1 MLPSYEQRARLSKM
15 ATPYKNGTTFPPENE
30 EVGTGPGGGNT
41 QSRVQILLSPE
52 HAEMAYLYDR
62 KKTFC
67 VECSYFVGQVTCM
80 IGEWRADWPEFLVG
94 LTQREGSG
102 AVADSKWGTQGHVL
116 QQLRP
121 VLVLF
126 QSLSGNGKE
135 SLVNG
140 PGCKHTLW
148 NVNSFVTNRAFC

>member
-1 MLPSYEQRARLSKM
+1 
-15 ATPYKNGTTFPPENE
+15 
-30 EVGTGPGGGNT
+30 
-41 QSRVQILLSPE
+41 
-52 HAEMAYLYDR
+52 
-62 KKTFC
+62 
-67 VECSYFVGQVTCM
+67 M

-94 LTQREGSG
+94 TQREGSG

-126 QSLSGNGKE
+126 QSLSENGKE

-148 NVNSFVTNRAFC
+148 NVNSFVTSRAFC